1 MATWE
6 SLARHLKSGYRVV
19 ATDELDLL
27 SLRIPLEDGHTQ
39 QVAVRTMNLEAA
51 EWAEV
56 STVVAEVSQVEPRRC
71 LERNASLLGG
81 GLAFSD
87 DLVILR
93 RSLPLADLEETEF
106 DPPMRVVVELG
117 ARLAGELTGHDPA
130 GAPGGRR

>member
-6 SLARHLKSGYRVV
+6 SLSRHLKSGYRVV

-39 QVAVRTMNLEAA
+39 QVAVRKMNLEGAD
-51 EWAEV
+51 WAEI
-56 STVVAEVSQVEPRRC
+56 SAVVAEVSQVDPRHC

-87 DLVILR
+87 DLVIVR
-93 RSLPLADLEETEF
+93 RSLPLADLVESDF
-106 DPPMRVVVELG
+106 DPPMRVVVQLG
-117 ARLAGELTGHDPA
+117 HRLAGELTGHA
-130 GAPGGRR
+130 AA